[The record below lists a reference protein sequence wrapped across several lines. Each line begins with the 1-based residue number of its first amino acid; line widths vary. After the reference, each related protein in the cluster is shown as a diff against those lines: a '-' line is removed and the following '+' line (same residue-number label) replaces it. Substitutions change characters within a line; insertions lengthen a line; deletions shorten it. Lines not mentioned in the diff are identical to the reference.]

1 MRYIR
6 LCIFRQLCFF
16 AASLMYTMQ
25 CNIHVCADPSGR
37 MGSSGAVTEL
47 QCSNCIISL
56 NQFNLLN
63 VVRAVLRVIDFLP
76 AIR

>member
-1 MRYIR
+1 MYIK
-6 LCIFRQLCFF
+6 
-16 AASLMYTMQ
+16 Q
-25 CNIHVCADPSGR
+25 CNIHVGAHYSGE

-56 NQFNLLN
+56 NQFDLLD
-63 VVRAVLRVIDFLP
+63 VVCAVLRVIDFLP